1 MKKIT
6 ATEVVSVGSGVV
18 ALTPEQAR
26 PRAHNLRL
34 LKAGKGKE
42 RSEYE
47 VAGPL
52 QFKAGE
58 EFLYSGEVDK
68 KGRLHDPDA
77 EALAKLEAEDRVR
90 AEVRALLTA
99 EFDEL
104 LAKAL
109 AEQEARL
116 RAELAPK

>member
-6 ATEVVSVGSGVV
+6 ASAVVTVGSGVV
-18 ALTPEQAR
+18 ALTEAQAR
-26 PRAHNLRL
+26 PRAHNLEL
-34 LKAGKGKE
+34 LKKGKD
-42 RSEYE
+42 RSEYS
-47 VAGPL
+47 VRAPI

-68 KGRLHDPDA
+68 LGRLHDPDA
-77 EALAKLEAEDRVR
+77 EALAKLEFEDLIR
-90 AEVRALLTA
+90 AKTRAALES
-99 EFDEL
+99 EFEER

-116 RAELAPK
+116 RAELAGK